1 MAVEGI
7 PNAVQWHEGMLL
19 TPQHFQQH
27 ALRQEGLLQYFVRGL
42 NPYFWGVRRLAFDR
56 ELLLSG
62 TLRILELEAIL
73 PDGLLVSYPEPGIPE
88 LGLDL
93 TALPPPPPGQPM
105 NIHLAVAA
113 QGEHAYRGALARYLS
128 VDGEP
133 VADQNTGDGAV
144 AIPRLTPHLR
154 LLATDTPPAKYVS
167 IPLARLQV
175 RDGAFSLADYVPPL
189 LAVARESK
197 LGELCGSTA
206 QRIREKAL
214 YLAEQVQA
222 PSAGRSS
229 HTEDNRERIR
239 NMVASL
245 PAFDALLSTDLAS
258 PFTLY
263 LAFCNFAGQVAGMG
277 LSLVPPQFSRY
288 NHADA
293 LASFQEVQEF
303 ILRMLAEG
311 ISENYLRIPL
321 QWDGQQFFC
330 EMQPDW
336 LKRKLFLSFR
346 APSGSE
352 DRELVTWGEQC
363 LIGTAGVMS
372 SIRSTRV
379 LGAPRKAV
387 QRAEDLLAPRGTVL
401 FSLTADPDFIRP
413 GENLQVFNTEGG
425 QGTRPAEIVLYV
437 RKSHA

>member
-1 MAVEGI
+1 MPVDGI

-42 NPYFWGVRRLAFDR
+42 NPFFWGVRRFAIDR
-56 ELLLSG
+56 DLLLSG
-62 TLRILELEAIL
+62 TFRVLELEAVL
-73 PDGLLVSYPEPGIPE
+73 PDGLLVGYPEPGIPE
-88 LGLDL
+88 LALDL
-93 TALPPPPPGQPM
+93 STLPPPPPGQPM
-105 NIHLAVAA
+105 TIHLAVAA
-113 QGEHAYRGALARYLS
+113 QGEHSHRGALSRYLS

-133 VADQNTGDGAV
+133 VADENTGDGAV
-144 AIPRLTPHLR
+144 AIPRQTPHLR

-175 RDGAFSLADYVPPL
+175 RDGAYSLADYVPPL
-189 LAVARESK
+189 LAISRASR

-245 PAFDALLSTDLAS
+245 PAFEALLSTDLAS
-258 PFTLY
+258 PFSLY
-263 LAFCNFAGQVAGMG
+263 LAFCTFAGQVAGMG
-277 LSLVPPQFSRY
+277 SSLVPPQFSRY
-288 NHADA
+288 NHSDA
-293 LASFQEVQEF
+293 LASFLEVQEY
-303 ILRMLAEG
+303 ILRMLSEG

-321 QWDGQQFFC
+321 QWDGQHFFC

-346 APSGSE
+346 APSGSAE
-352 DRELVTWGEQC
+352 RELLAWGEQC
-363 LIGTAGVMS
+363 LIGTAGVMP
-372 SIRSTRV
+372 SIRTTRV
-379 LGAPRKAV
+379 LGAPRRPV
-387 QRAEDLLAPRGTVL
+387 QRAEDLLPPRGSVL
-401 FSLTADPDFIRP
+401 FSLSPDPDFIRP
-413 GENLQVFNTEGG
+413 GENLQVFNTENG

-437 RKSHA
+437 RKSHT